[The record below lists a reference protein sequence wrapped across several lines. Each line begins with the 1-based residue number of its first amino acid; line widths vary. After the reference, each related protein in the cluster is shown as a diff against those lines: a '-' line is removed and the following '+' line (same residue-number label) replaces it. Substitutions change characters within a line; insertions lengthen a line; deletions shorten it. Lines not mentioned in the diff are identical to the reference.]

1 MSISFPLLNGLSAQ
15 ANNNLATNV
24 PSPIQSNLS
33 ARHRRAANYCAAR
46 RGKLRSR
53 SMAALKML
61 AGRLRKCAEL
71 VEALSLR
78 EVDQRPARWLMA
90 EARTR
95 GRRVGAGLE
104 VTLVLTNQQ
113 IAAHIRSVREVVSR
127 ALSRLQQKGLIQLDG
142 RQGAICDDQALEVFA
157 GG

>member
-1 MSISFPLLNGLSAQ
+1 MSISFPLLNGLSVQ

-33 ARHRRAANYCAAR
+33 ARHRQVANYCAAR

-53 SMAALKML
+53 SMAALKMR

-90 EARTR
+90 EARAR
-95 GRRVGAGLE
+95 GRRVGPGFK

-127 ALSRLQQKGLIQLDG
+127 ALSRLQQNGLIQLDG
-142 RQGAICDDQALEVFA
+142 R
-157 GG
+157 